1 MIEVLLV
8 DDQTLFIESLRVV
21 IENDADDIEV
31 LGITHKGKQALEFL
45 KTRQPDI
52 VFLDIRMPVMDGVEA
67 TKEIHKRYPEIKIM
81 ILTTFDDDE
90 YVSKALD
97 YGAVGY
103 LLKDISSSELI
114 RAIRAINAGTF
125 MMSPIIAKKLISKA
139 YHEDSE
145 IAARMDADPDSDDGY
160 MLDDLKKR
168 ELEILTLMAQGLGN
182 KQICEKLFI
191 ADQTVRNHISMIY
204 SKLDVHSRYD
214 AIQKAVRLGL
224 I

>member
-8 DDQTLFIESLRVV
+8 DDQTLFVESLKVV
-21 IENDADDIEV
+21 IENDADDIRV
-31 LGITHKGKQALEFL
+31 LGIVHNGKQALQFL
-45 KTRQPDI
+45 ETHRPDI

-67 TKEIHKRYPEIKIM
+67 TKEIHKRYPDIKIM

-90 YVSKALD
+90 YVSNALD

-103 LLKDISSSELI
+103 LLKDIPSPELI
-114 RAIRAINAGTF
+114 GAIRSINAGTY
-125 MMSPIIAKKLISKA
+125 MMSPTIARKLISKA
-139 YHEDSE
+139 YHDQGEWGPRRED
-145 IAARMDADPDSDDGY
+145 DADGDDGY
-160 MLDDLKKR
+160 LLDDLKKR
-168 ELEILTLMAQGLGN
+168 ELEILRLMAQGLGN

-214 AIQKAVRLGL
+214 AIQKAIRLGL